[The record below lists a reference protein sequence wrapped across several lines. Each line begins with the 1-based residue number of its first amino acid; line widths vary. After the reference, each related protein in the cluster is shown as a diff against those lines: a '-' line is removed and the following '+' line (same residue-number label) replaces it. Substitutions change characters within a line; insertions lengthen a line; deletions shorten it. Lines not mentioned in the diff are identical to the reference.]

1 VASESLAPGRSAGRE
16 YIMETSR
23 TGQAAASF
31 SAEIVDAV
39 WNTGDT
45 DRLDEFVRR
54 NYVRHEPSRDDPI
67 RGIDGFAAF
76 VKDTRRAMPDLHVTV
91 ERAFADD
98 EGEFVLVE
106 FTLTG
111 TQTGVL
117 DGIPPT
123 GRRMTIHG
131 ATRMRIEDGKV
142 REEYLYYDMEE
153 LRRQLGLT
161 FPAIL
166 GNLPRFGRYYLG
178 RLNERRAA
186 RS

>member
-1 VASESLAPGRSAGRE
+1 
-16 YIMETSR
+16 METSK
-23 TGQAAASF
+23 TKQTAESLPG
-31 SAEIVDAV
+31 EIVEAV

-45 DRLDEFVRR
+45 DRLDEFVHDR
-54 NYVRHEPSRDDPI
+54 YVRHEPSRDDPI
-67 RGIDGFAAF
+67 RGVDGFADF
-76 VKDTRRAMPDLHVTV
+76 VEDTRRAMPDLHVTV
-91 ERAFADD
+91 ERAYADD
-98 EGEFVLVE
+98 DGEFVLVE

-131 ATRMRIEDGKV
+131 ATRMHVVDGKV
-142 REEYLYYDMEE
+142 REEYLYYDMAEV
-153 LRRQLGLT
+153 RRQLGMT

-166 GNLPRFGRYYLG
+166 GNLPKFGRYYYG

-186 RS
+186 RRA

>member
-1 VASESLAPGRSAGRE
+1 MATSKQRQAAESLPE
-16 YIMETSR
+16 
-23 TGQAAASF
+23 Q
-31 SAEIVDAV
+31 IVDAV

-45 DRLDEFVRR
+45 DRIDEFVKR

-67 RGIDGFAAF
+67 RGVDGFAAF
-76 VKDTRRAMPDLHVTV
+76 VEDTRRAMPDLHVTV
-91 ERAFADD
+91 ERAYADD
-98 EGEFVLVE
+98 EGRVVLVE

-142 REEYLYYDMEE
+142 RGEYLYYDMAE

-166 GNLPRFGRYYLG
+166 GTLPKFGRYYAG
-178 RLNERRAA
+178 RLNERREA
-186 RS
+186 RRA